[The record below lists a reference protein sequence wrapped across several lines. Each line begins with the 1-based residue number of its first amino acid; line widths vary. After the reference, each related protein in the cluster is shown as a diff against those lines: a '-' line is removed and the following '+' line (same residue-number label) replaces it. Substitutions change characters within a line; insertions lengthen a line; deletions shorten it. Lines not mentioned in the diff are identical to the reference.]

1 MSLFKPGSSLA
12 LTVLSKIRGVG
23 ASVATVVLENYSLPQ
38 LAGNVTREELAELR
52 LNARRVG
59 FVAATNITDLL
70 SL

>member
-1 MSLFKPGSSLA
+1 M
-12 LTVLSKIRGVG
+12 LSKIRGVG